1 MPFDGGSI
9 ASMPIPGLNIFGAMT
24 LGAVMARAFS
34 FQTFREFGDKIIG
47 KLKELIKN
55 LKRII

>member
-1 MPFDGGSI
+1 
-9 ASMPIPGLNIFGAMT
+9 MPIPGLNIFGAMA

-47 KLKELIKN
+47 KLKELIKT